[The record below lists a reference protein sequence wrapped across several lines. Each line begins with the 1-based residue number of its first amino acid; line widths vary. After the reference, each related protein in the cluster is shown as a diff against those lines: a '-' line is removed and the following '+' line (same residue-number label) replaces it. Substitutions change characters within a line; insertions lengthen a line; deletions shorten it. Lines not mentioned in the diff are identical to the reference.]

1 MQKLLSDELGRPDL
15 ASHKDIPKLPVVV
28 VLDNV
33 RSALNV
39 GSFFRTSDAFG
50 ISALYLCGITA
61 IPPHKEIQKTAIG
74 ATESVDWHY
83 YDKTTEAIQ
92 HLIQKGYHIIG
103 VEHTDQSKSLVNLE
117 MSMTQSYAL
126 VFGNEH
132 TGVSEEALGLS
143 DKTFTIPMYGMVQSL
158 NVSVSVAVC
167 IYEAL
172 RQRELKGMYN
182 KSSYSKTE
190 LKDKLKIYSNK

>member
-126 VFGNEH
+126 VFGNEVD
-132 TGVSEEALGLS
+132 GISEEVIGHLNEAVE
-143 DKTFTIPMYGMVQSL
+143 IEQYGTKHSL
-158 NVSVSVAVC
+158 NVAVC
-167 IYEAL
+167 GGIVIHEFSRVL
-172 RQRELKGMYN
+172 RKF
-182 KSSYSKTE
+182 S
-190 LKDKLKIYSNK
+190 

>member
-15 ASHKDIPKLPVVV
+15 ASHKEIPKLPVVV

-61 IPPHKEIQKTAIG
+61 MPPHKEIQKTAIG

-117 MSMTQSYAL
+117 LSMTKSYAL
-126 VFGNEH
+126 VFGNEVD
-132 TGVSEEALGLS
+132 GISEEVIGHLNEAVE
-143 DKTFTIPMYGMVQSL
+143 IEQYGTKHSL
-158 NVSVSVAVC
+158 NVAVC
-167 IYEAL
+167 GGIVIHEFSRVL
-172 RQRELKGMYN
+172 RKF
-182 KSSYSKTE
+182 S
-190 LKDKLKIYSNK
+190 

>member
-117 MSMTQSYAL
+117 LSMTKSYAL
-126 VFGNEH
+126 VFGNEVD
-132 TGVSEEALGLS
+132 GISEEVIGHLNEAVE
-143 DKTFTIPMYGMVQSL
+143 IEQYGTKHSL
-158 NVSVSVAVC
+158 NVAVC
-167 IYEAL
+167 GGIVIHEFSRVL
-172 RQRELKGMYN
+172 RKF
-182 KSSYSKTE
+182 S
-190 LKDKLKIYSNK
+190 

>member
-61 IPPHKEIQKTAIG
+61 MPPHKEIQKTAIG

-117 MSMTQSYAL
+117 LSMTKSYAL
-126 VFGNEH
+126 VFGNEVD
-132 TGVSEEALGLS
+132 GISEEVIGHLNEAVE
-143 DKTFTIPMYGMVQSL
+143 IEQYGTKHSL
-158 NVSVSVAVC
+158 NVAVC
-167 IYEAL
+167 GGIVIHEFSRVL
-172 RQRELKGMYN
+172 RKF
-182 KSSYSKTE
+182 S
-190 LKDKLKIYSNK
+190 

>member
-15 ASHKDIPKLPVVV
+15 ASHKEIPKLPVVV

-126 VFGNEH
+126 VFGNEVD
-132 TGVSEEALGLS
+132 GISEEVIVHLNEAVE
-143 DKTFTIPMYGMVQSL
+143 IEQYGTKHSL
-158 NVSVSVAVC
+158 NVAVC
-167 IYEAL
+167 GGIVIHEFSRVL
-172 RQRELKGMYN
+172 RKF
-182 KSSYSKTE
+182 S
-190 LKDKLKIYSNK
+190 

>member
-126 VFGNEH
+126 VFGNEVD
-132 TGVSEEALGLS
+132 GISEEVIGHLNEAVEI
-143 DKTFTIPMYGMVQSL
+143 KQYGTKHSL
-158 NVSVSVAVC
+158 NVAVC
-167 IYEAL
+167 GGIVIHEFSRVL
-172 RQRELKGMYN
+172 RKF
-182 KSSYSKTE
+182 S
-190 LKDKLKIYSNK
+190 